1 MSAHDDRGHGDV
13 MPFRSLSFTLCGAR
27 VDALTDALLAAGA
40 LSVDVADAHGGTPQ
54 EQAAFAE
61 PGAAAKP
68 WDRSRLSVLF
78 EAEVDAEQA
87 LAVACRACGID
98 PPADRAQAEVDDQ
111 DWVRLTQA
119 QFQPIRITPRLWV
132 VPTWG
137 RAPDPTAINLVL
149 DPGAAFGTGSHPT
162 TRLCLQWLV
171 HNIRG
176 GERILDYGCGS
187 GILAIAALKLGAARA
202 RGVDIDPQALVAAR
216 ANAMQNG
223 VAAEFAAPGG
233 EAGFDADV
241 VAANILANPLIALA
255 PLLAAATRAGGHAI
269 LSGILQDQWRD
280 VADAYSPWFEMT
292 APLSDEGWVLLAAQR
307 RRGA

>member
-1 MSAHDDRGHGDV
+1 
-13 MPFRSLSFTLCGAR
+13 MPFRSLSFTLCGDR

-40 LSVDVADAHGGTPQ
+40 LSVDVADAHGGTAL
-54 EQAAFAE
+54 EQAAFGE
-61 PGAAAKP
+61 PGTAAKA

-78 EAEVDAEQA
+78 EAQADAGRA
-87 LAVACRACGID
+87 LAAACCTCAID
-98 PPADRAQAEVDDQ
+98 LPGDVKQSEVDDQ

-132 VPTWG
+132 VPTWQ
-137 RAPDPTAINLVL
+137 RAPDPDAINIVL

-171 HNIRG
+171 RNIRG

-202 RGVDIDPQALVAAR
+202 RGVDLDPQALVAAR

-223 VAAEFAAPGG
+223 VAAEFVAPGG

-255 PLLAAATRAGGHAI
+255 PLLAAATRPGGHAV
-269 LSGILQDQWRD
+269 LSGILEDQWVD
-280 VADAYSPWFEMT
+280 VAEAYAPWYEMA
-292 APLSDEGWVLLAAQR
+292 APVSDEGWIVLAGR
-307 RRGA
+307 RRNASP